1 MIKIAGA
8 ATAAGL
14 SLEEAYRVTAKARDN
29 VFSIG
34 IALSGCTLPG
44 EENPIFTLPEDEIE
58 FGMGVHGE
66 PGIKREKLQTADS
79 IVSQLVEKFWTN
91 REFKTGIPYAPW

>member
-66 PGIKREKLQTADS
+66 PESNGKSFKPQTVLSAS
-79 IVSQLVEKFWTN
+79 W
-91 REFKTGIPYAPW
+91 